1 MDPKE
6 VVRQAL
12 AGLDAPG
19 GKGFVERLT
28 EDSEFM
34 TPLGVMHGRDEA
46 AAFVGGMH
54 ASFSDWKHDV
64 EIRDMGDRVVIE
76 GTWSGT
82 HSAPMQ
88 TPQGEIPATGK
99 RATIPFAGIVQVKG
113 DEIAS
118 VHNYFDTGAFM
129 AQLQP
134 EPVQA
139 GV

>member
-1 MDPKE
+1 VDPKE
-6 VVRQAL
+6 LVRQAL
-12 AGLDAPG
+12 AELDKPG
-19 GKGFVERLT
+19 GHGFIECLT
-28 EDSEFM
+28 EDAEFM

-64 EIRDMGDRVVIE
+64 EIEAIGDRVVVE

-82 HSAPMQ
+82 HSGPMQ
-88 TPQGEIPATGK
+88 TPQGEMPATGK
-99 RATIPFAGIVQVKG
+99 RATVPFAGVVQVRG

-118 VHNYFDTGAFM
+118 IHNYFDTGGFM
-129 AQLQP
+129 SQLQP